1 MKDKK
6 LADFLSFNTACG
18 LRNLAVEIKEK
29 TMIHSNNNTTYY
41 INPAYLTFVENSGY
55 GANLI
60 QVSASSSC
68 YIRVFV
74 PGVIGYDGDG
84 NYRRWKITAY
94 NNKFPDNDLF
104 YIYVRLE
111 RNGAS
116 ALIAYSKTLY
126 NIDGST
132 PDGSVSASDTYYYI
146 RIGEVSATDGTSIR
160 EISYDT
166 GRLESDQ
173 VKNEGTEMSE
183 MWEMDQVS
191 SPWLIKAKQWLASFT
206 VKGFISLIGGLIF
219 KKGDEEKIITD
230 VKRSVDSDEDVP
242 VSDESLPTTKYIHE
256 MSNDRFLRK
265 DIDDTAHGTITFE
278 KQIKSDDF
286 VPGYLMGAGWSV
298 YRDANGNT
306 VVETDKVIVRQSLT
320 VNELIVNQE
329 TFQKGSTIFVK
340 AGCTITEVEEYDA
353 FYRCYYDNEDGNRYS
368 GFKAGDQAR
377 CQRYDKSYDEVV
389 KYYWRLV
396 EGVGDDYVDL
406 SKTDCD
412 GTGVPEAGDD
422 IAQLG
427 NRRDKTRQSATVISP
442 DNGGS
447 VVIWA
452 NIDSFNLSEKNM
464 VGMGVNPNTGRAY
477 LYGYGDMYFGDRNL
491 EGNFITY
498 QIKNGDTEPTMV
510 INADVQLG
518 TGSNGLSNLS
528 EFKDVQNDI
537 NEVRKS
543 VNELGVD
550 FEAIQQQADREFT
563 IWYFDP
569 EPTLENEPAVNWN
582 TPELVALHDQDIYFS
597 DLLARAWRFVDG
609 EWKEITDQR
618 TLAAL
623 NIAAD
628 AQAAAEEA
636 QKNASSIKNYIDNVL
651 PGELSSLQQQI
662 DGAIESFF
670 YEEDPT
676 LDNLPAVDWV
686 DSLQKEAHLNDTYT
700 NLKTGY
706 SWRWTKDGDVYG
718 WTPITDTATVEA
730 LRVASQAQDTADRKR
745 RVFVVTPYTPYDEGD
760 LWVQGEDGDILRCAI
775 PKKKEEVFEETD
787 WVKASKY
794 TDDSALQSFIDGD
807 YKQALEAIQ
816 QQVDKRSETWYQAE
830 DPSIQ
835 WTTEELKQL
844 HVGDLWFDTNRNQSF
859 MWNGT
864 EWITQGVPDEVFDK
878 IDGKAS
884 IFTRRPSEYQR
895 NDLWI
900 LSTDETLDKL
910 YKAGTIVIATASS
923 SVFVAT
929 HWTKK
934 DSYTDDTEA
943 DKANERLEAWASDGS
958 ISPVEK
964 TALSQQR
971 LNIQS
976 EYNELVIA
984 ADRHGLSHASF
995 ANAYLKAM
1003 AAFDVYT
1010 AAEPEN
1016 IPIKSDYEDIAA
1028 YYNAR
1033 QLLSGQIDE
1042 AVKKATDLAYTKA
1055 LEAQGKAESLTDEI
1069 DGVKVDMDIIRDQT
1083 DREYIIWYFDPEPT
1097 LFNEPAVNWT
1107 TEELKDMHDQ
1117 DLYFSDSLGRAW
1129 RFVDGNWVEI
1139 TDERTIAALKIAAE
1153 AKEIAVEAQQ
1163 YITNVLPGQ
1172 LDEIRTQIDGT
1183 MVSYFEDYDPT
1194 LENEP
1199 AKGWIERETEADHVE
1214 DTFTNI
1220 TNGWSWKWLN
1230 VNGVY
1235 QWSKITDSA
1244 TANALLKASEAKDTA
1259 DKKRRVFVVT
1269 PYTPYDEGD
1278 LWVQGEDGDIMR
1290 CKTSREEGDF
1300 VSEDWVKASKYTDDT
1315 KANEAIT
1322 KVTDMEYLKDAFGP
1336 DTRIIEG
1343 GIAMHE
1349 VVCVTDE
1356 DKEVEA
1362 FINGSDFASD
1372 ETHGKLFL
1380 VGGVP
1385 AKSASG
1391 STDLVERIKE
1401 ATTRIYEDGH
1411 ADMGSASVKGEVRIA
1426 DGRISLNKD
1435 GSGQL
1440 ANGNIRWTREGIT
1453 YRKAPDYVEWVKVSS
1468 VYEDDYLIDF
1478 DHGSYLNIAGLTKL
1492 HLPVGLGENRSLYI
1506 KYSPDSRSDFAT
1518 VLHGTFM
1525 INGSPAT
1532 AVSTWDTYQEFEL
1545 RFNAAQDK
1553 WYYEG
1558 YYTTNEEGVVL
1569 LEKNDTSAAEEPT
1582 VTGISKSFNIRDNYG
1597 RHSLVF
1603 TDGLLTSYEFED
1615 TEGGN

>member
-29 TMIHSNNNTTYY
+29 AMIHSNNNTTYY
-41 INPAYLTFVENSGY
+41 INPAYLTFNENSGY

-132 PDGSVSASDTYYYI
+132 PDGSVAASDTYYYI

-173 VKNEGTEMSE
+173 VKNEGTDMGE
-183 MWEMDQVS
+183 MWEMDKIS
-191 SPWLIKAKQWLASFT
+191 SPWLIKAKQWLASFS

-219 KKGDEEKIITD
+219 KKGEEEKIITD

-242 VSDESLPTTKYIHE
+242 VSDESLPTTKYI
-256 MSNDRFLRK
+256 SNILEELEDKFLRK
-265 DIDDTAHGTITFE
+265 DIDDTAHGTVTFE

-298 YRDANGNT
+298 YRDANWNT
-306 VVETDKVIVRQSLT
+306 VIETDKVIVRQSLT

-340 AGCTITEVEEYDA
+340 AGCTITEVEEHDT

-491 EGNFITY
+491 DGNFITY

-518 TGSNGLSNLS
+518 AGSNGLSNLS

-582 TPELVALHDQDIYFS
+582 TPELIALHDQDIYFS

-609 EWKEITDQR
+609 KWKEITDQR

-706 SWRWTKDGDVYG
+706 SWRWTKEGDVYG

-794 TDDSALQSFIDGD
+794 TDDSALQSFINGD
-807 YKQALEAIQ
+807 YKQALEVIQ

-830 DPSIQ
+830 DPSLQ

-864 EWITQGVPDEVFDK
+864 EWVTQGVPDEVFDK

-884 IFTRRPSEYQR
+884 IFTSQPSSYQA

-900 LSTDETLDKL
+900 LDEKMSLDKE
-910 YKAGTIVIATASS
+910 YEAGTIVVALFAS
-923 SVFVAT
+923 SVFVPQ

-934 DSYTDDTEA
+934 DNYTDDTEA
-943 DKANERLEAWASDGS
+943 DKANNRLEAWASDGS

-964 TALSQQR
+964 SALVQQR
-971 LNIQS
+971 YDIQG
-976 EYNELVIA
+976 EYNELIKA
-984 ADRHGLSHASF
+984 ASKYNISHA
-995 ANAYLKAM
+995 AYADAYLKAM
-1003 AAFDVYT
+1003 KAFNVYT
-1010 AAEPEN
+1010 ATTPEN
-1016 IPIKSDYEDIAA
+1016 IPIGKDYEDIAA
-1028 YYNAR
+1028 YYEAR
-1033 QLLSGQIDE
+1033 QTLKEKIDD
-1042 AVKKATDLAYTKA
+1042 AVKYASDLAYTKA
-1055 LEAQGKAESLTDEI
+1055 AEADGKAQTLTDTIE
-1069 DGVKVDMDIIRDQT
+1069 GVRVDMDVIKEQT
-1083 DREYIIWYFDPEPT
+1083 DREYTIWYFDHVPT
-1097 LFNEPAVNWT
+1097 LDNEPAINWA
-1107 TEELKDMHDQ
+1107 TEELKAMHDQ
-1117 DLYFSDSLGRAW
+1117 DLYFSDKLARAW
-1129 RFVDGNWVEI
+1129 RFVNGNWSEI
-1139 TDERTIAALKIAAE
+1139 TDERTIAALKIAEEAKAE
-1153 AKEIAVEAQQ
+1153 AE
-1163 YITNVLPGQ
+1163 
-1172 LDEIRTQIDGT
+1172 
-1183 MVSYFEDYDPT
+1183 
-1194 LENEP
+1194 
-1199 AKGWIERETEADHVE
+1199 
-1214 DTFTNI
+1214 
-1220 TNGWSWKWLN
+1220 
-1230 VNGVY
+1230 
-1235 QWSKITDSA
+1235 
-1244 TANALLKASEAKDTA
+1244 
-1259 DKKRRVFVVT
+1259 
-1269 PYTPYDEGD
+1269 
-1278 LWVQGEDGDIMR
+1278 
-1290 CKTSREEGDF
+1290 
-1300 VSEDWVKASKYTDDT
+1300 
-1315 KANEAIT
+1315 EAIT
-1322 KVTDMEYLKDAFGP
+1322 KVTDMEYLENAFGQ

-1343 GIAMHE
+1343 GIAMHK

-1362 FINGSDFASD
+1362 FINGSEFASD

-1391 STDLVERIKE
+1391 STDLVERIKD

-1411 ADMGSASVKGEVRIA
+1411 AEMGSASVKGEVRIA
-1426 DGRISLNKD
+1426 DGKISLNKD

-1478 DHGSYLNIAGLTKL
+1478 DHGSYLNIAGLEKL

-1545 RFNAAQDK
+1545 RFNAAQNK

-1558 YYTTNEEGVVL
+1558 FYTTNEDGVVL